1 MVAVPYSFLFLFSF
15 FYSLFFYSLF
25 FSSPNEAKITKNASE
40 VLAQAKGRAMLG
52 KVEKR
57 AEELYVT
64 STLPHHPDMKRLD
77 ALCVEIVESFLSAQ

>member
-57 AEELYVT
+57 AEELRREQILLEEAKAAGET
-64 STLPHHPDMKRLD
+64 SPSEKK
-77 ALCVEIVESFLSAQ
+77 